1 MNTYPRDEFDAVPEA
16 PRRQGVHRTRGESSV
31 DRGGSPSGRGLRW
44 ILAAGILALVVG
56 AVSFFVLPRL
66 GLSGEPA
73 AASAATAS
81 ASSSARGT
89 AAPST
94 SAPST
99 SAAGTPSAPPSQAPQ
114 SAAPGSSSTPSAP
127 PGADQSLEV
136 GVYNATSTAGLG
148 NRVATTARSAGWTV
162 SAVGNWS
169 GAPVDGP
176 VVYFRSPE
184 DAASAQALASEVG
197 VTTVLEAPALGLPL
211 AVVIG
216 PGYTG

>member
-16 PRRQGVHRTRGESSV
+16 PRRQGVHRTRGESSA
-31 DRGGSPSGRGLRW
+31 DSGASPSGRGLRW
-44 ILAAGILALVVG
+44 ILAAGILALVLG

-73 AASAATAS
+73 AAAAATSS
-81 ASSSARGT
+81 ASGPARST
-89 AAPST
+89 PAPST
-94 SAPST
+94 SAP
-99 SAAGTPSAPPSQAPQ
+99 GTPSATPSQAPS
-114 SAAPGSSSTPSAP
+114 SAAPSSASTASAP
-127 PGADQSLEV
+127 AGADQSLEV

-148 NRVATTARSAGWTV
+148 NRVAATARAAGWTV
-162 SAVGNWS
+162 STVGNWS

-176 VVYFRSPE
+176 VVYYRSAE
-184 DAASAQALASEVG
+184 DAASAKALAAEVG
-197 VTTVLEAPALGLPL
+197 VPTVLEAPALGLPL